1 MHESGRAASVIVD
14 PDSRRRAGTGGN
26 GMIDLDGVATV
37 ADVSRV
43 QALRRPDAVALEFEG
58 RATTF
63 AEIDALASRIAN
75 QLIGSGIAPQERIAY
90 LAKNSDHF
98 FGFLFGACK
107 ARVALAPINFRLAA
121 PEVAEIINDSG
132 ARLLIVGAD
141 FVELAEK
148 ALELLASK
156 PRLIALGF
164 DREGYLRHDVWIG
177 AAAARDPRLAI
188 EPDDDVVQL
197 YTSGTT
203 GQPKGV
209 RLTSRNYLAVFQL
222 VAESGGLNYEVGET
236 VLGAMPFFHVAGVN
250 IALIAMA
257 SGARTAIV
265 KDLLPDLV
273 LDLIRTERVNHA
285 FLAPAIILMLM
296 HAPGMATADLSSM
309 KVLSYGS
316 SPISDDLLL
325 KAKARFRCDFVQF
338 YGMTETTGAGTYL
351 PAEAHDPAKGKLRSC
366 GIAWPGVELEIV
378 DANGAEVP
386 PGAVGEVVIKSPV
399 VMKGYWNK
407 PDATAASVRDGWMRT
422 GDAAYRD
429 EDGYIY
435 IYDRVKDMIVT
446 GGENVYPAEVENAI
460 AGHPDVADVAVIGVP
475 DEKWG
480 ETVKAI
486 VVARPGA
493 PRDPAG
499 IIARAR
505 ERIANYKVPRSID
518 FVDAIP
524 RNITGKILRRELR
537 KPYWEGRERMVN

>member
-1 MHESGRAASVIVD
+1 MHESGRAASVIARLET
-14 PDSRRRAGTGGN
+14 SRRHGGN

-107 ARVALAPINFRLAA
+107 ARVALTPINFRLAA
-121 PEVAEIINDSG
+121 PEVAEIIGDSG

-177 AAAARDPRLAI
+177 AAEARDPRLAI

-209 RLTSRNYLAVFQL
+209 QLTNRNYLALFQL
-222 VAESGGLNYEVGET
+222 VAELRGLDYEVGET

-250 IALIAMA
+250 IALVTMA

-309 KVLSYGS
+309 KVLSYGA

-338 YGMTETTGAGTYL
+338 YGMTETTGVGTL
-351 PAEAHDPAKGKLRSC
+351 LRPEAHDPAKGKLRSC
-366 GIAWPGVELEIV
+366 GIAWPGVVVEIV

-407 PDATAASVRDGWMRT
+407 PEATAASIHDGWMRT

-429 EDGYIY
+429 DDGYIY

-505 ERIANYKVPRSID
+505 ERIANYKVPRSVD
-518 FVDAIP
+518 FIDAIP